1 MTASLS
7 PLCERIDLAVAN
19 GRARLEAL
27 RGKLVSQG
35 DVVSP
40 AGRQRTI
47 DVFGAPLSPRQVV
60 ERICADVRSQGIDAL
75 LDYTRRI
82 DGAGVTPET
91 LFVSPAALAA
101 AHAAVDRGFLDAV
114 RRIAERVERFQRAL
128 LARDVS
134 VPLAGGGSLRQRYLP
149 LDRVGVCVPGGAAAY
164 PSTLLMTVVPARV
177 AGVPEIVVVAPPTK
191 YGSENMHV
199 LATCHELGVQ
209 TVVRAGG
216 AQAVAALAYG
226 VAGLPRVDKIVG
238 PGNLFVALAKEH
250 VYGDVSIDAIAGPS
264 EIVIVA
270 DDAGNPECIAAD
282 MLAQA
287 EHSPGSAI
295 LLTASRPLADAV
307 AGALERRVADLERG
321 DLTRD
326 SLARFGGIVVTTSDA
341 ESAALAD
348 ELAAEHLSIDTRD
361 PEATLALIRHA
372 GAAFLGPWS
381 PVAAGDYAAGPS
393 HVLPTGGTARFAAGL
408 SANEFLRGG
417 SVIHLAQADLAA
429 LAADIRILA
438 DTEGLTAHRRSVEA
452 RL

>member
-1 MTASLS
+1 
-7 PLCERIDLAVAN
+7 
-19 GRARLEAL
+19 
-27 RGKLVSQG
+27 
-35 DVVSP
+35 
-40 AGRQRTI
+40 
-47 DVFGAPLSPRQVV
+47 
-60 ERICADVRSQGIDAL
+60 
-75 LDYTRRI
+75 
-82 DGAGVTPET
+82 
-91 LFVSPAALAA
+91 
-101 AHAAVDRGFLDAV
+101 
-114 RRIAERVERFQRAL
+114 
-128 LARDVS
+128 
-134 VPLAGGGSLRQRYLP
+134 
-149 LDRVGVCVPGGAAAY
+149 VCVPGGAAAY

-177 AGVPEIVVVAPPTK
+177 AGVPEIVVVAPPTQ
-191 YGSENMHV
+191 YGSENVHV
-199 LATCHELGVQ
+199 LATCHELGVS

-238 PGNLFVALAKEH
+238 PGNLFVALAKKH
-250 VYGDVSIDAIAGPS
+250 VYGDVSIDSIAGPS

-270 DDAGNPECIAAD
+270 DETGNPECIAAD

-307 AGALERRVADLERG
+307 AAALERRVADLERG

-326 SLARFGGIVVTTSDA
+326 SLARFCGIVVTTSDA
-341 ESAALAD
+341 ESAALAND
-348 ELAAEHLSIDTRD
+348 LAAEHLSIDTLD
-361 PEATLALIRHA
+361 PEATLASIRHA

-417 SVIHLAQADLAA
+417 SVIHLARADLADLAA
-429 LAADIRILA
+429 DIATLANV
-438 DTEGLTAHRRSVEA
+438 EGLTAHRRSVEA